1 MEGLLLTR
9 AEVGRKAASAY
20 VHSMVLD
27 DLLSEDSDG
36 VSLIDDVDDF
46 LDTTGAL
53 AKGLYD
59 FGVVLGTTAS
69 QGDAVHHQGLVDA
82 AFVPGQGS
90 LYVLMAGDAGDVG
103 DDGGDGGDDA
113 TTGGLQRSSDVVVD
127 AIAASI
133 GNLTNK
139 DVRPLIASY
148 RSYESVEA
156 MQRAMRHA
164 SVDRREDVVAD
175 RGGRGP
181 VTQRPPAMVLGGG
194 YSHSYSYSY
203 AYSYSY
209 SYSYC
214 PRARARARALTVF
227 PVGGSRTLLVLTPTP
242 TTHSLALRA
251 IVPPQALTGRTPAR
265 PTVGA

>member
-90 LYVLMAGDAGDVG
+90 LYVLMAGDAG
-103 DDGGDGGDDA
+103 GDGGDDA

-194 YSHSYSYSY
+194 YSF
-203 AYSYSY
+203 SY

>member
-1 MEGLLLTR
+1 M
-9 AEVGRKAASAY
+9 
-20 VHSMVLD
+20 
-27 DLLSEDSDG
+27 
-36 VSLIDDVDDF
+36 
-46 LDTTGAL
+46 
-53 AKGLYD
+53 
-59 FGVVLGTTAS
+59 
-69 QGDAVHHQGLVDA
+69 
-82 AFVPGQGS
+82 
-90 LYVLMAGDAGDVG
+90 
-103 DDGGDGGDDA
+103 
-113 TTGGLQRSSDVVVD
+113 VVD

-194 YSHSYSYSY
+194 YS
-203 AYSYSY
+203 YSYSY